1 MKPVKPL
8 LQFEFVQLPVPNVIE
23 AAKWYIEH
31 LGFLCDRLPD
41 PGVDMCFMNLPEG
54 GLVILKEEQDLNIKD
69 FGRFRNESGF
79 YFKTQQIETVRDYL
93 QSIGVEIHLYDD
105 NGFKFLTFSDP
116 YGNVLGL
123 IQDINKY
130 NDLAE
135 QFKLGLG
142 RDLTE
147 NEEAQLRRFG
157 LMKEWEL
164 QDTIVAM
171 LAEMNK
177 SSHSIE

>member
-8 LQFEFVQLPVPNVIE
+8 LQLEFVQFPVPNVIE

-54 GLVILKEEQDLNIKD
+54 GLIILKEERDLEIKD

-79 YFKTQQIETVRDYL
+79 FFKTRQIEATRDYL
-93 QSIGVEIHLYDD
+93 QSIGVEIHMYDD

-123 IQDINKY
+123 IEDINKY
-130 NDLAE
+130 GDMAE

-147 NEEAQLRRFG
+147 QEDAQLRRFG

-164 QDTIVAM
+164 QDAIVAM
-171 LAEMNK
+171 LAEINNK
-177 SSHSIE
+177 NQSAE